1 MPRTPKE
8 LWVEVYTGFD
18 PQLVQPTLLA
28 KVFRDHVLWSKEA
41 SILLSK
47 HLNIITN
54 RKEKTKMARVILNKV
69 RISFMDALF
78 APKSFEANSPPRF
91 GATFIIEPNS
101 KNAKALDDAMKEVAL
116 AKWPK
121 GGEKILEELI
131 RKEKTAY
138 GERDKLNGA
147 GEPYQG
153 FEGNYFVT
161 AYNKTRPTVIDKDK
175 SPLVASDGKP
185 YGGCFVNAII
195 DIYAQDGEYGKRI
208 NASLAGVQF
217 HSDGDA
223 FGGGAPASPD
233 QFPDLEDGSD
243 DDDLI

>member
-1 MPRTPKE
+1 M
-8 LWVEVYTGFD
+8 
-18 PQLVQPTLLA
+18 A
-28 KVFRDHVLWSKEA
+28 K
-41 SILLSK
+41 
-47 HLNIITN
+47 
-54 RKEKTKMARVILNKV
+54 VILNKV

-78 APKSFEANSPPRF
+78 VPKAFEAGGPLRF
-91 GATFIIEPNS
+91 GATFIIEPGS
-101 KNAKALDDAMKEVAL
+101 KNAKALSEAMDEVAQ

-121 GGEKILEELI
+121 VWEKTLEELK

-138 GERDKLNGA
+138 GERDKLSSA

-161 AYNKTRPTVIDKDK
+161 AYNKTRPTVINKDK

-233 QFPDLEDGSD
+233 QFPDLGDAD